1 MMQGQCGGWKITIH
15 LFRALERAR
24 QTTQSLTSDLYRVN
38 LLVNFYS
45 VIVPQ
50 FLEIS
55 KLTRDILVDLENVF
69 ININL
74 LTNQCNSCIRLFTL
88 YSHLTLQYSCRHFR
102 SYENCSSGK
111 LCD

>member
-45 VIVPQ
+45 VIAPQ
-50 FLEIS
+50 VLKIS
-55 KLTRDILVDLENVF
+55 KLARDILVDLENVF

-74 LTNQCNSCIRLFTL
+74 LTNQCNSCIHLFMYFVQSFNFTV
-88 YSHLTLQYSCRHFR
+88 
-102 SYENCSSGK
+102 
-111 LCD
+111 